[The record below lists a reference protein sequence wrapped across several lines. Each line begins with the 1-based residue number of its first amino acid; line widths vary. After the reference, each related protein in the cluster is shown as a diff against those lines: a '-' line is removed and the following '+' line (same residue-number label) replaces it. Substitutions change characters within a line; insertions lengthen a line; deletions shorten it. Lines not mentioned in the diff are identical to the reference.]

1 MLVVMKPDAT
11 AEELERV
18 LGKIESLGGVP
29 EVHRP
34 KHVIIAV
41 RGATPD
47 PQVLSSLP
55 GVASLEPSG
64 SGYWLASRRCQSE
77 DTVIRVRGRVVGG
90 DNPPLLIAG
99 PCAVE
104 TEDQLMRSAEAAL
117 EAGAHMLRGGA
128 YKPRTS
134 PYSFQGL
141 GEAGLEMLARVR
153 ERFGVPIVTEMRD
166 ASTLEL
172 FQRYEMDVI
181 QIGARN
187 MQNYEILRRAGTAGR
202 PVLLKRGPATSVE
215 EWLMAAEYVMLSG
228 NPQVILCERGV
239 LPPASV
245 ATRYQLDIAAIPIA
259 RRLSHLP
266 VIADPSHAAGAREL
280 VLPLAQAAIAAGAQ
294 GLLVEVHADP
304 CRALC
309 DGRQALEPVQARQ
322 LVESLRRHRFLPEP
336 PPHAVPRVD
345 CRGSI
350 AGRTGEPAG
359 GTVYRMHVER
369 KSRE

>member
-1 MLVVMKPDAT
+1 MLIIMQSDAT
-11 AEELERV
+11 REDLERV
-18 LGKIESLGGVP
+18 LGRVTALGADA

-34 KHVIIAV
+34 GETIVSIRGGGLDPHVLE
-41 RGATPD
+41 T
-47 PQVLSSLP
+47 LP
-55 GVASLEPSG
+55 GVASIQPSAP
-64 SGYWLASRRCQSE
+64 GYWLASRRSRAE
-77 DTVIRVRGRVVGG
+77 DTIIRVRGRAVGG
-90 DNPPLLIAG
+90 SNAPLMIAG

-104 TEDQLMRSAEAAL
+104 TEDQLLRSAEAAL
-117 EAGAHMLRGGA
+117 EAGAQMLRGGA
-128 YKPRTS
+128 YKPRSS

-141 GEAGLEMLARVR
+141 GERGLEMLARVR

-172 FQRYEMDVI
+172 FQSYDMDVI

-202 PVLLKRGPATSVE
+202 PVLLKRAPSASIE

-228 NPQVILCERGV
+228 NPEVILCERGV

-245 ATRYQLDIAAIPIA
+245 ATRYHLDIAAIPIA

-280 VLPLAQAAIAAGAQ
+280 VTPLAEAAVAAGAQ

-304 CRALC
+304 GSALC
-309 DGRQALEPVQARQ
+309 DGRQALEPAQARE
-322 LVESLRRHRFLPEP
+322 LVERLRRHGYLPERG
-336 PPHAVPRVD
+336 ATGSVPRID
-345 CRGSI
+345 CRG
-350 AGRTGEPAG
+350 GRTG
-359 GTVYRMHVER
+359 R
-369 KSRE
+369 REDPPGRRLARAHGEW